1 MPPTLLPKT
10 FLCTSA
16 PAQKITRMQ
25 ITWHHTLFANLTT
38 TQLYEILRLR
48 AEVFV
53 VEQDCVYQDLDDKDQ
68 QAIHLIGVT
77 ADGRMAAYTRIVD
90 KGVSYPDYASIGRV
104 ITAPFARGKGLGRPL
119 MLESIKALFA
129 QFGEQP
135 IKIGAQAHLQK
146 YYGSLG
152 FATVGEVY
160 DEDGIPHVSMVYK

>member
-1 MPPTLLPKT
+1 
-10 FLCTSA
+10 
-16 PAQKITRMQ
+16 MQ
-25 ITWHHTLFANLTT
+25 LTWHHIHFPDLTI
-38 TQLYEILRLR
+38 TQLYAILRLR

-68 QAIHLIGVT
+68 RAIHLLGT
-77 ADGRMAAYTRIVD
+77 TEDGQLAAYTRIVD

-119 MLESIKALFA
+119 MEESIRGLVSH
-129 QFGEQP
+129 FGQQP

-152 FATVGEVY
+152 FIGVGEVY
-160 DEDGIPHVSMVYK
+160 DEDGIPHRSMVYTPQ

>member
-1 MPPTLLPKT
+1 
-10 FLCTSA
+10 
-16 PAQKITRMQ
+16 MQ
-25 ITWHHTLFANLTT
+25 LTWNHILFPDLTT

-68 QAIHLIGVT
+68 QAIHLLGMT
-77 ADGRMAAYTRIVD
+77 KDGQLAAYTRIVD
-90 KGVSYPDYASIGRV
+90 KGVSYPDFASIGRV

-119 MLESIKALFA
+119 MQESIKSLFA

-146 YYGSLG
+146 YYRSLG
-152 FATVGEVY
+152 FVTVGEVY
-160 DEDGIPHVSMVYK
+160 DEDGIPHVSMVYKKS